1 MPAELLVNWSRET
14 FEPLNVGEYTQNLR
28 TTLIRAHETARKHL
42 HKAFR
47 RQKNLYDQL
56 STLGYFSLA
65 MLF

>member
-42 HKAFR
+42 HKAFP
-47 RQKNLYDQL
+47 RQKDL
-56 STLGYFSLA
+56 
-65 MLF
+65 